1 MPEVYGEASARQSV
15 ISPAGDQTVMA
26 DSGHNGR
33 APRTA
38 LCVEARDGA
47 LHVFLPPIH
56 YVEHYVDLI
65 AAIESAA
72 HQQGLPVV
80 LEGYEPPQDPRL
92 KRFAVEP
99 DNGLLRLFLPA
110 ASSWQ
115 EQSELYETAYAAA
128 DAVGLRAE
136 HGGRGDEAR
145 ATS

>member
-1 MPEVYGEASARQSV
+1 MPT
-15 ISPAGDQTVMA
+15 AGITV
-26 DSGHNGR
+26 GL
-33 APRTA
+33 PRTA

-65 AAIESAA
+65 GAIESAA
-72 HQQGLPVV
+72 DQQGLPVV

-92 KRFAVEP
+92 KRFVLEP

-128 DAVGLRAE
+128 DAVGL
-136 HGGRGDEAR
+136 DC
-145 ATS
+145 